1 VSTALVDHTMVATAT
16 AGWARGRGPPDR
28 INQANSNDW
37 SVGSNK
43 GSSILRAAHAKRSPS
58 PSRTATAVN
67 KYSPQ
72 RNPNAGNNIASVR
85 SSILSRGST
94 PQERFQNMQKTNNGS
109 RVAGGGYSTNNAQD
123 FARADLLDSLD
134 AETMNTDLFRM
145 FEEAFNITLRNN
157 PNMLPGSPMVIESIK
172 SSMFKAQQG
181 KVAQEAMLRKQLDQ
195 LQGEMSNMDDQ
206 LSQQREELAG
216 KKKEMDDIEAT
227 KKDLKQK
234 KDEATTDLDEMT
246 KHLKFLSKSR
256 NEVEKALQAEVKAVE
271 KERDALLKATR
282 DRKKIQKVKEE
293 NKSLKDEVDQMSEK
307 ASKEN
312 QALKERKEELKQLE
326 EKNRT
331 LREENEAT
339 KKELEMEQQGLLEIN
354 KSIQAKKTAL
364 LESKK
369 VPQAQLYE
377 LGNELF
383 KAKKSN
389 AQRVTSCL
397 ADCGESNDL
406 VDDNDVR
413 PFSLRSGD
421 SIDGPIRSR
430 VDAHNVTS
438 TRAVA
443 FDANLGRQEAE
454 RSFDEPVKGR
464 SRSRSRS
471 KSRRKNNKHDEEK
484 LMEKQIDRLRMELE
498 AARARNNI
506 AVHDQEARE
515 AESALRDQMD
525 DIRTDIYASPTLRRS
540 HRDRE
545 HGERYYSFLHEDREP
560 TSPRYSRASPS
571 PRRFRLE
578 DDDDRPRS
586 SRNTFSRKKFSSSPL
601 ESTTSKRSSFPYSE
615 RVARSTPAWRR

>member
-1 VSTALVDHTMVATAT
+1 
-16 AGWARGRGPPDR
+16 
-28 INQANSNDW
+28 
-37 SVGSNK
+37 
-43 GSSILRAAHAKRSPS
+43 
-58 PSRTATAVN
+58 
-67 KYSPQ
+67 
-72 RNPNAGNNIASVR
+72 
-85 SSILSRGST
+85 
-94 PQERFQNMQKTNNGS
+94 
-109 RVAGGGYSTNNAQD
+109 
-123 FARADLLDSLD
+123 
-134 AETMNTDLFRM
+134 
-145 FEEAFNITLRNN
+145 
-157 PNMLPGSPMVIESIK
+157 
-172 SSMFKAQQG
+172 
-181 KVAQEAMLRKQLDQ
+181 
-195 LQGEMSNMDDQ
+195 
-206 LSQQREELAG
+206 
-216 KKKEMDDIEAT
+216 
-227 KKDLKQK
+227 
-234 KDEATTDLDEMT
+234 
-246 KHLKFLSKSR
+246 
-256 NEVEKALQAEVKAVE
+256 
-271 KERDALLKATR
+271 
-282 DRKKIQKVKEE
+282 
-293 NKSLKDEVDQMSEK
+293 
-307 ASKEN
+307 
-312 QALKERKEELKQLE
+312 
-326 EKNRT
+326 
-331 LREENEAT
+331 
-339 KKELEMEQQGLLEIN
+339 
-354 KSIQAKKTAL
+354 
-364 LESKK
+364 
-369 VPQAQLYE
+369 
-377 LGNELF
+377 
-383 KAKKSN
+383 
-389 AQRVTSCL
+389 VTSCL

-421 SIDGPIRSR
+421 SIDGPIRSS
-430 VDAHNVTS
+430 VGAHDVTS

-454 RSFDEPVKGR
+454 RSFGEPVKGR

-601 ESTTSKRSSFPYSE
+601 ESTTSRRSSFPYSE